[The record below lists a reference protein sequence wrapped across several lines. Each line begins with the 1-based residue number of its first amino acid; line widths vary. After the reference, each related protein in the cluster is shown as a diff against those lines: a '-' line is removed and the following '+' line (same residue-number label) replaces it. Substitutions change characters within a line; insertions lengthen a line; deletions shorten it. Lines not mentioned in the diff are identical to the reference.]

1 MSLNLQNDGCAAIRE
16 LRNHPAWPAFM
27 KAVAEATRA
36 RANSAIEAPP
46 ELQASA
52 CGYARAMRDL
62 YVACESAAT
71 GVAQNNVKKPGVK
84 E

>member
-1 MSLNLQNDGCAAIRE
+1 MSLNLQNDGCAAVLA

-27 KAVAEATRA
+27 KALGELTRA
-36 RANSAIEAPP
+36 KVNTAIEAAP

-52 CGYARAMRDL
+52 CGYARALRDL
-62 YVACESAAT
+62 WIACESAAT
-71 GVAQNNVKKPGVK
+71 GAPQNTLKKPGVK